1 MDILHTLLLFGVG
14 LIAGF
19 MNVFAG
25 GGSTLTLPALI
36 FLGLDSASANGTN
49 RIAIIIQ
56 NIFAMWGFQQEKVNH
71 LKQSFLLAVFTLPG
85 AVLGAILAI
94 RISDLWFQR
103 ILGVIMILIIVTMFF
118 PQSRNVPE
126 SDMEENRKSLLI
138 YPALFGIGFY
148 GGFIQVGVGFLLMAA
163 LYHILKIGLVKVNV
177 HKVAIVFL
185 YTIPAILVFIATGNI
200 NWELGLSL
208 AAGNGAGG
216 WLAARISVKGGEK
229 IIRYILAL
237 TIFIMAVKL
246 FRF

>member
-1 MDILHTLLLFGVG
+1 MDLLHTILLFGIG

-49 RIAIIIQ
+49 RIAILIQ
-56 NIFAMWGFQQEKVNH
+56 NIFAMWGFQQEKVNQ
-71 LKQSFLLAVFTLPG
+71 LKQSFFLALFTLPG
-85 AVLGAILAI
+85 AVLGAILAV

-103 ILGVIMILIIVTMFF
+103 ILGVIMILIIITMFF
-118 PQSRNVPE
+118 PQSRNTE
-126 SDMEENRKSLLI
+126 RSAHEQGRKSILI

-163 LYHILKIGLVKVNV
+163 LYHVLKIGLVKVNV
-177 HKVAIVFL
+177 HKVAIVFI
-185 YTIPAILVFIATGNI
+185 YTIPAILIFIITGNI
-200 NWELGLSL
+200 NWGLGLSL

-237 TIFIMAVKL
+237 AILIMAIKL
-246 FRF
+246 FRI